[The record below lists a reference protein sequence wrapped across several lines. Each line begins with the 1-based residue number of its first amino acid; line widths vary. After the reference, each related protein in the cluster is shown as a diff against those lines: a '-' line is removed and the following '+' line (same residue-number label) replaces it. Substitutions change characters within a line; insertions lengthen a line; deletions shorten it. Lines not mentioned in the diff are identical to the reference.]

1 MRRPLGLT
9 RAARADVWDRRG
21 YVARHNRLRDWS
33 ADTHTSCTGLPAVKE
48 QRVPEWDTVDPETG
62 ELQAAVLDVVSSDA
76 RTGRPWFGDVV
87 VKEAFSV
94 DAATLRSRA
103 RRDGAAAAD
112 AAGEKRRR
120 YALAGPALVPL
131 PFEAGGRPGEDT
143 IGFVRRCGAAWA
155 AQHGEEGAE
164 KKLVT
169 GRLWQE
175 VSTLLQLGNAE
186 MILSANGR

>member
-1 MRRPLGLT
+1 M
-9 RAARADVWDRRG
+9 
-21 YVARHNRLRDWS
+21 
-33 ADTHTSCTGLPAVKE
+33 
-48 QRVPEWDTVDPETG
+48 
-62 ELQAAVLDVVSSDA
+62 DVVSSDA
-76 RTGRPWFGDVV
+76 RTGRPWFGDFV
-87 VKEAFSV
+87 VKEAFST

-155 AQHGEEGAE
+155 AQHEEEGAE

-175 VSTLLQLGNAE
+175 
-186 MILSANGR
+186 R

>member
-1 MRRPLGLT
+1 MYR
-9 RAARADVWDRRG
+9 
-21 YVARHNRLRDWS
+21 VARN
-33 ADTHTSCTGLPAVKE
+33 PAAGAWGEEEEEEQEEKE
-48 QRVPEWDTVDPETG
+48 EE
-62 ELQAAVLDVVSSDA
+62 
-76 RTGRPWFGDVV
+76 
-87 VKEAFSV
+87 
-94 DAATLRSRA
+94 RSRA

-112 AAGEKRRR
+112 AAAAKRRR
-120 YALAGPALVPL
+120 YWLAGPSLVPL

-155 AQHGEEGAE
+155 AQHGEDGVE

-169 GRLWQE
+169 GQLWQQ